1 MPIIVLLRCLTAAMR
16 CVRHWLLLLTLSLS
30 PLAMALEAPQGP
42 VLLRVTGDITHSNAG
57 GEAHFDRAM
66 LKALTQRETVTTTPW
81 HDGEVSF
88 SGPLGSAL
96 MEAVGVEDGTMR
108 IVALNDYAATA
119 PVQDYFDYPV
129 ILAMQLEGKRL
140 RVRDNGPLFII
151 YPFSEQP
158 DLLNEEILTRSVWQ
172 VKRIEIDR

>member
-1 MPIIVLLRCLTAAMR
+1 MPLLILLRCLTTALPRM
-16 CVRHWLLLLTLSLS
+16 RHWLLLLILSFC
-30 PLAMALEAPQGP
+30 PFAMALEAPQGP
-42 VLLRVTGDITHSNAG
+42 VVLRVTGDVTHANAG

-66 LKALTQRETVTTTPW
+66 LMALTQRETVTTTPW
-81 HDGEVSF
+81 HNDEVSF

-119 PVQDYFDYPV
+119 PVQDYFDHPV
-129 ILAMQLEGKRL
+129 ILAMEVDGKRL
-140 RVRDNGPLFII
+140 RVRDNGPIFII

-158 DLLNEEILTRSVWQ
+158 DLLNEEIMTRSVWQ
-172 VKRIEIDR
+172 VKRIDIER